1 MAKRHKPEAQRMAE
15 EESMNS
21 PNPLPLDGEKPLR
34 VRRGRVESVDLYEI
48 KDTELDHFENGSPG
62 DLQLNFA
69 IFLLSTAFA
78 AICSLSTATFVN
90 KTIETIFLLVAVVG
104 IIFGAYLIVSWWR
117 SRTPTKALCKKI
129 RERIP
134 AEHTAAR
141 SSEADDPDP
150 DPDDPP
156 PPVG

>member
-1 MAKRHKPEAQRMAE
+1 MSAP
-15 EESMNS
+15 S
-21 PNPLPLDGEKPLR
+21 PPPLDGEKPLR

-48 KDTELDHFENGSPG
+48 KDTELDHFEHGSPG

-78 AICSLSTATFVN
+78 AICSLATATFAN
-90 KTIETIFLLVAVVG
+90 KTVENIFLFVAVVG
-104 IIFGAYLIVSWWR
+104 VVFGIYLLISWWR

-134 AEHTAAR
+134 PDQASHAPDAE
-141 SSEADDPDP
+141 DPDP
-150 DPDDPP
+150 DSDDPP
-156 PPVG
+156 APVG

>member
-1 MAKRHKPEAQRMAE
+1 MAKRHKPKAQRMAE
-15 EESMNS
+15 EKSMNN
-21 PNPLPLDGEKPLR
+21 PNPLPVDGEKPLR

-69 IFLLSTAFA
+69 IFLISTAFS
-78 AICSLSTATFVN
+78 AICSLATATFAN
-90 KTIETIFLLVAVVG
+90 KTVETIFLLVVIVG
-104 IIFGAYLIVSWWR
+104 ITFGAYLIVSWLR

-134 AEHTAAR
+134 ADHIAPP
-141 SSEADDPDP
+141 SDADDADP
-150 DPDDPP
+150 DPDDPA